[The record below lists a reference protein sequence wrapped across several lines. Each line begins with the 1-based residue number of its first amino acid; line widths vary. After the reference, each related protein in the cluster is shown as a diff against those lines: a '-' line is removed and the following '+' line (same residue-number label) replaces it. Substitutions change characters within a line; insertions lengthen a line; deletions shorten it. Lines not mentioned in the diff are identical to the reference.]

1 MSFLRITYKL
11 PVMSTFEI
19 ICAVLIVV
27 LSIYLFMEKVKNE
40 LGEEDLKNKQRLIEA
55 SKERLSLFDNHIAAL
70 ISRNFDK
77 IDKSNDSIDR
87 FVANPIAFL
96 ESNAWYFQEAYPS
109 FVAKLKEK
117 GLDDNEIGCCCL
129 YAMGLKGKEISKY
142 IGRKSHFNDCSR
154 IRAKLGISEHDTN
167 LGLYLQS
174 MVKE

>member
-40 LGEEDLKNKQRLIEA
+40 KGEEDLKNKQKLIEA

-70 ISRNFDK
+70 ISRNCDK

-96 ESNAWYFQEAYPS
+96 ESNA
-109 FVAKLKEK
+109 
-117 GLDDNEIGCCCL
+117 
-129 YAMGLKGKEISKY
+129 
-142 IGRKSHFNDCSR
+142 
-154 IRAKLGISEHDTN
+154 
-167 LGLYLQS
+167 
-174 MVKE
+174 